1 MPEVSSTRTGTLP
14 QRPGLAGVV
23 TAIVVLER
31 TLLVARTSAILTV
44 APAVKLRPVI
54 ISGAPPR
61 FDAEWGLMALTCG
74 CAAPGSSASL
84 ETDSAADSASYQVS
98 VATSPEAVRAWIETL
113 PPDTRVATGIV
124 ERVRPSTEAGAL
136 TADLISEGEPIGV
149 VTYTVSRDDAETR
162 IVVSV
167 SETVGIYEDVGRRD
181 SIARRIAEFVQHE
194 LRTGAM
200 YQSP

>member
-1 MPEVSSTRTGTLP
+1 MRSLL
-14 QRPGLAGVV
+14 LAIAA
-23 TAIVVLER
+23 TA
-31 TLLVARTSAILTV
+31 LVASCEEPARGPER
-44 APAVKLRPVI
+44 AP
-54 ISGAPPR
+54 
-61 FDAEWGLMALTCG
+61 
-74 CAAPGSSASL
+74 
-84 ETDSAADSASYQVS
+84 DSAADSASYQVS
-98 VATSPEAVRAWIETL
+98 VATSPEAVLAWIETL